1 MSYKMTALKMLLSIE
16 SFDEIPIL
24 NKKEI
29 KEKVG
34 FIDLYC
40 P

>member
-1 MSYKMTALKMLLSIE
+1 MYYKMTVLKMPLSIE

-24 NKKEI
+24 NKKDI

-34 FIDLYC
+34 FIDLY
-40 P
+40 